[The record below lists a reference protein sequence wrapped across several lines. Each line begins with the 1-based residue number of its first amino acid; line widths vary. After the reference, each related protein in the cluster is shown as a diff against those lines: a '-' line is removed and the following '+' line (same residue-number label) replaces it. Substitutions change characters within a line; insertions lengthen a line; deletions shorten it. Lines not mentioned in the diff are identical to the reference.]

1 MCFRIIPCSSYI
13 EDVMTSYSQRFCRL
27 CFHVCKWAIST
38 LLRARFP
45 VEQMES
51 ILDCGYFS
59 DWFYLCE
66 SDRNTWNH
74 SRLYCLLLGS
84 SAFPDSAFIHV
95 SLKMTL
101 RKTALNLTPFSPS
114 TFPALCVCVCVF
126 DMYLFIWLGWV
137 LVVVCEIFS
146 CSM

>member
-13 EDVMTSYSQRFCRL
+13 EYVMTSCSQRFCHL

-38 LLRARFP
+38 LSRAQFP
-45 VEQMES
+45 IEQMEN
-51 ILDCGYFS
+51 ILDCGYVP

-74 SRLYCLLLGS
+74 SRLYHLLLGS
-84 SAFPDSAFIHV
+84 SAFPNSAFIHV
-95 SLKMTL
+95 SLKVTL
-101 RKTALNLTPFSPS
+101 RKTSLNLTPFSPS
-114 TFPALCVCVCVF
+114 TFPAFCVCVC

-137 LVVVCEIFS
+137 LVAACEIIS
-146 CSM
+146 CSV